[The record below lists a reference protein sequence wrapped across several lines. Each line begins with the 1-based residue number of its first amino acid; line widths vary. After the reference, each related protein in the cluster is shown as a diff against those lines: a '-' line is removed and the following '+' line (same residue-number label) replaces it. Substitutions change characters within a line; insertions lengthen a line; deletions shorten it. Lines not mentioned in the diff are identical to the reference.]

1 MYTGMYT
8 LCLYTFEL
16 LHLSCVFLYQHL
28 DNLVKRQLYVLSS
41 HFLIL
46 GVGKEVWSKILP
58 THHLP
63 SKHIHVL
70 PYCDND
76 SDNDTYNCLIFCSIF
91 FVFLKL

>member
-1 MYTGMYT
+1 
-8 LCLYTFEL
+8 
-16 LHLSCVFLYQHL
+16 
-28 DNLVKRQLYVLSS
+28 
-41 HFLIL
+41 L

-91 FVFLKL
+91 FIFLKL

>member
-1 MYTGMYT
+1 MYTGMCTHYP
-8 LCLYTFEL
+8 CTFVL
-16 LHLSCVFLYQHL
+16 LHLSCVYQCQHL
-28 DNLVKRQLYVLSS
+28 DNRAKRQLYVLSS

-46 GVGKEVWSKILP
+46 GVGKEVWNRILP

-76 SDNDTYNCLIFCSIF
+76 SDNDT
-91 FVFLKL
+91 

>member
-1 MYTGMYT
+1 MYTDMYI
-8 LCLYTFEL
+8 LYPCTFVL
-16 LHLSCVFLYQHL
+16 LHLSCAALCLRL
-28 DNLVKRQLYVLSS
+28 DNQAKQQLDVLSS

-46 GVGKEVWSKILP
+46 GVGREVWSRILP

-76 SDNDTYNCLIFCSIF
+76 SDNDT
-91 FVFLKL
+91 